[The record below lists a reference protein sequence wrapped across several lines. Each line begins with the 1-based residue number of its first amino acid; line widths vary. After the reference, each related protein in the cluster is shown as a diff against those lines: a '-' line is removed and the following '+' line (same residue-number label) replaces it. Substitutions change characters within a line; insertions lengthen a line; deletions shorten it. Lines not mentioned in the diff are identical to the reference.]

1 MVRIYFYS
9 LIIITV
15 GIYVPA
21 VFLFTTKKDKNFFKK
36 TSGVQERVQ
45 LTIDFCIFI

>member
-9 LIIITV
+9 LTITTV

-21 VFLFTTKKDKNFFKK
+21 VFLFTKKKDKNLSKRCQVYK
-36 TSGVQERVQ
+36 NVYT
-45 LTIDFCIFI
+45 